1 MQLPIMASPEDVL
14 QVVRF
19 LATKV
24 SGSTIEDAKAAID
37 KKLLDGRKI
46 NAYINW
52 GFVQREGDKIKLTER
67 GKSLSK
73 TDSLTDEKEIEC
85 LYSSV
90 IKNIEPYIGAIEWA
104 HYKNQISV
112 TNVEI
117 AEYWH
122 DTKKYGMD
130 NDNDNTLKDRAVCF
144 FKVCEAAGLGK
155 MFLGR
160 RGQSTRLELNNS
172 EITTLINGIS
182 EVNITEE
189 KNEIQENE
197 SEKFEFQEQNNY
209 QDESPR
215 NDKVVLPIPFVDGR
229 MAVLEMPQNVTKEDA
244 KYVFDMLQLMLMRQ
258 YGLDS

>member
-19 LATKV
+19 LSTKV

-37 KKLLDGRKI
+37 KKLLDARKV
-46 NAYINW
+46 NAYVSW
-52 GFVQREGDKIKLTER
+52 GFVQKDGDKIKPTEL
-67 GKSLSK
+67 GKNLSK
-73 TDSLTDEKEIEC
+73 IDLTDENEVEG
-85 LYSSV
+85 LYRSV
-90 IKNIEPYIGAIEWA
+90 IKNIEPYIGAIEWS
-104 HYKNQISV
+104 HYKKQVSV
-112 TNVEI
+112 TNIEI

-144 FKVCEAAGLGK
+144 FKVCEAAGFGK
-155 MFLGR
+155 LFVGR

-172 EITTLINGIS
+172 EIASFIDEIS
-182 EVNITEE
+182 EVNIAED
-189 KNEIQENE
+189 KNKMQQNKSKEFDVQKQNSYQNENL
-197 SEKFEFQEQNNY
+197 K
-209 QDESPR
+209 
-215 NDKVVLPIPFVDGR
+215 NDKVLLPIPFVDGR

-244 KYVFDMLQLMLMRQ
+244 RYVFDMLQLMLMRQ